1 MADFNTIHIFGF
13 GDVQIITKD
22 KSVTKKYADLTK
34 AKAVIDSIYAL
45 KPADYNGTEDYH
57 AVNIFS
63 GMFADFQ
70 PKGLQAQQ
78 PIKGFRVKYE
88 DITAAAVDALVTELL
103 A

>member
-13 GDVQIITKD
+13 GDVQLISKE

-34 AKAVIDSIYAL
+34 AKAVVDKIYAL
-45 KPADYNGTEDYH
+45 KPADYAGTQDYH
-57 AVNIFS
+57 AINIFS
-63 GMFADFQ
+63 DMFADFQ
-70 PKGLQAQQ
+70 PKGVAGEQ

-88 DITAAAVDALVTELL
+88 DIDAKSIAALVTELL